1 MGAGSSDLDREA
13 QAEAYWL
20 VPHRGLNSPWTQFAL
35 RRYGSGFAATGVASN
50 VALPRLV
57 RRRLQDWTV
66 RGCSVYLGPDY
77 VSYGRD
83 LGSLSRADARLF
95 YGIDVRFGKH
105 ERTNWLWYCRAHE
118 WLLRLHKA
126 DLEPLP
132 VLPDPATFGAPVSDQ
147 RWPGRP
153 RYLHEEAVTEP
164 SSSNGAQPPKC
175 NSAASNAEESGAGAA
190 AVADASS
197 AADAQPEA
205 GCTTGCTTESPMAV
219 EHQLSLLLSNAEGH
233 VGHLCLP
240 VPRSKTD
247 AVAAMVQHWAE
258 HCVPLTW
265 SGRRWVTAEDFALL
279 RETSLNMTDLFL
291 MGLETE
297 VAMAL
302 TPDWTWEK
310 YPQGF
315 GEVALASDDGDS
327 DDAGQRLDDPLVE
340 HEDRHDDEAVVHVA
354 SHPPAHEAP
363 AAELQPSVAG

>member
-1 MGAGSSDLDREA
+1 LGS
-13 QAEAYWL
+13 
-20 VPHRGLNSPWTQFAL
+20 
-35 RRYGSGFAATGVASN
+35 
-50 VALPRLV
+50 
-57 RRRLQDWTV
+57 
-66 RGCSVYLGPDY
+66 DY
-77 VSYGRD
+77 VSYGRE
-83 LGSLSRADARLF
+83 LGSRSQTDARLF

-105 ERTNWLWYCRAHE
+105 ERTGWLWYCRAHE

-132 VLPDPATFGAPVSDQ
+132 ALPDPSTFGAPVGDQ

-153 RYLHEEAVTEP
+153 RYLHEEPAAEP
-164 SSSNGAQPPKC
+164 SSSNSAQAAKS
-175 NSAASNAEESGAGAA
+175 NAAASNAEEPAAGTTV
-190 AVADASS
+190 VADASA
-197 AADAQPEA
+197 AADARPDA
-205 GCTTGCTTESPMAV
+205 GCTTESPMAV

-240 VPRSKTD
+240 VPRSKTE
-247 AVAAMVQHWAE
+247 AVAALVQHWGE

-315 GEVALASDDGDS
+315 GEVALASDDHDS
-327 DDAGQRLDDPLVE
+327 DEENQRLDEPPAE
-340 HEDRHDDEAVVHVA
+340 HEDKPDEEAVVHVA

-363 AAELQPSVAG
+363 ATELQPSVAG